1 MHGRIKVI
9 HVATAGANIAG
20 RRTST
25 LAFLIY
31 MKTQIQ
37 IQIGDRL
44 QKITS
49 KQLTYIVFYS
59 DYLVQFSVK
68 YDYVT
73 IAYKCCLFN

>member
-44 QKITS
+44 HENNIITINIYCV
-49 KQLTYIVFYS
+49 L
-59 DYLVQFSVK
+59 L
-68 YDYVT
+68 
-73 IAYKCCLFN
+73 